1 MKLIDAD
8 KLREQIEKLQL
19 TSERCMQQSARDN
32 EKEKFTYWDGAN
44 DCALQLEG
52 LIKAAPDLSLT
63 WEDVRQLVRTAD
75 SIITRETGKYR
86 DEQAY
91 YEEVLRRFNAEK

>member
-8 KLREQIEKLQL
+8 KLREQI
-19 TSERCMQQSARDN
+19 SALRPHPAT
-32 EKEKFTYWDGAN
+32 KESAYA
-44 DCALQLEG
+44 ALAQCVT
-52 LIKAAPDLSLT
+52 LIDAAPDLSLT
-63 WEDVRQLVRTAD
+63 WEEVRRLVRTAD

-91 YEEVLRRFNAEK
+91 YEEVLRRFNATQE